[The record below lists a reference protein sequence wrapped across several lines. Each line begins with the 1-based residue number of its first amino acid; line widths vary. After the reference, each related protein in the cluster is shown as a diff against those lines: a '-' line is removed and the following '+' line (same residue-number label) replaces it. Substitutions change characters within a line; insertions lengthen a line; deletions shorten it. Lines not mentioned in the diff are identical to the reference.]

1 MSVAGSKA
9 NLETASHPAG
19 EVVYT
24 ARVRAVSGRSGS
36 VQSETGHLALDL
48 ARPVDR
54 GTGAGTD
61 PEELFA
67 AGYSACFDSAL
78 TAAARRERI
87 KLGVTLT
94 TASVSLIVEADR
106 TYTIGVAIHV
116 DAPDCDQEDL
126 ARAVEAANRL
136 CPYSRAIHGNVDV
149 GITFLGAD
157 R

>member
-1 MSVAGSKA
+1 MSSTRNPGTTGDVG
-9 NLETASHPAG
+9 E

-36 VQSETGHLALDL
+36 IRSETGHLTLEL
-48 ARPVDR
+48 ARPADR
-54 GTGAGTD
+54 GTDAGTD

-78 TAAARRERI
+78 TTAARRERI
-87 KLGVTLT
+87 KLGATVT
-94 TASVSLIVEADR
+94 TASVSLIVAVDR
-106 TYTIGVAIHV
+106 TYRIGVAMHV

-149 GITFLGAD
+149 GITYLGSS